1 MSETKTQEL
10 NTTKIISEEEA
21 DHFLNTKKKD
31 SFIIANA
38 VFMCIISPSVLILMA
53 SVSDNEKFGI
63 TEAFATAA
71 GLTFL
76 FGMIAVAVYLLIMC
90 GIREK
95 RMEYL
100 ERENFEVETALTE
113 IIKEKRDL
121 HIPVFAK
128 GIASG
133 VVLCILASLPLILA
147 SIMEAPDYIGCAFT
161 SLLLLMV
168 GIGVN
173 RIISVSIVKN
183 SYDILLQ
190 EGEFSKEE
198 KLTKRKMD
206 IFSSTY
212 WCLITAIYLG
222 WSFFTRQWNTT
233 WMIWPVA
240 GVLFAAI
247 TGIFKMVTMRGR
259 KENYK

>member
-1 MSETKTQEL
+1 MSETKRQEL
-10 NTTKIISEEEA
+10 NTTKTISKEDA
-21 DHFLNTKKKD
+21 DYFLNIKKKN
-31 SFIIANA
+31 SSIIANA
-38 VFMCIISPSVLILMA
+38 VFMCIVSPSVLILMA
-53 SVSDNEKFGI
+53 GLSDNKKFGI
-63 TEAFATAA
+63 TQAFATVI

-76 FGMIAVAVYLLIMC
+76 FCMIAAAVYLFIMC

-95 RMEYL
+95 NMEY
-100 ERENFEVETALTE
+100 FETESFEIESDLTE

-121 HIPVFAK
+121 HTPVFAK

-133 VVLCILASLPLILA
+133 VALCILAALPLILA
-147 SIMEAPDYIGCAFT
+147 SIMEVPDYIGCAFT
-161 SLLLLMV
+161 SFLLLMV
-168 GIGVN
+168 GTGVN
-173 RIISVSIVKN
+173 MIIRVSIVKN

-198 KLTKRKMD
+198 KLTKRKLD
-206 IFSSTY
+206 AFSNIY

-247 TGIFKMVTMRGR
+247 TGIFKTVTIRDR
-259 KENYK
+259 KEE